1 MKLRKDVGS
10 TQCFILRMSISY
22 SFHLQ
27 IDHYI
32 EELERLEPVGVNN
45 IIVLIII
52 VCAAAALIVI
62 LIASNRSMQQKTSQK
77 PTRQE
82 INDPVTQPIRISN
95 EKSLVNPSASATSA
109 SNPEPSIA
117 YARLIRLSEQKMTT
131 QPNAFIILKNPDSTI
146 GSDKKKSTICLE
158 DPSISPVHA
167 HFRLSPEGGV
177 ILSDEGSKYGT
188 LVNFAPLSRQ
198 GIHLE
203 DRDIVHI
210 GKLVFRFE
218 LLKQG

>member
-1 MKLRKDVGS
+1 MK
-10 TQCFILRMSISY
+10 
-22 SFHLQ
+22 
-27 IDHYI
+27 
-32 EELERLEPVGVNN
+32 GVDRVSANN

-52 VCAAAALIVI
+52 LCAAAALTVI
-62 LIASNRSMQQKTSQK
+62 LIASNRSLQQKTSQK

-82 INDPVTQPIRISN
+82 IKDPVTQPIRISS
-95 EKSLVNPSASATSA
+95 EKSLVNPSASATST

-117 YARLIRLSEQKMTT
+117 YARLIRLSEDNLIT

-167 HFRLSPEGGV
+167 HFKLSPEGGV
-177 ILSDEGSKYGT
+177 ILSDEGSKCGT